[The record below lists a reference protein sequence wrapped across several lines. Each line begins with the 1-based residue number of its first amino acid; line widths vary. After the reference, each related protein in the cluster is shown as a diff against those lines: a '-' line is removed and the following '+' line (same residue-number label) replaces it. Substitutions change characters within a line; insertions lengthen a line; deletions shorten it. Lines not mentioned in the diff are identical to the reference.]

1 VPSRS
6 CYDARVNSSAP
17 PLPDVNRDYA
27 AALESFTAWYVHD
40 APRIGSARQLVR
52 ETCERF
58 VAHGVPLQRFTALLL
73 MLHPDHFGVAQ
84 RWYRGNP
91 EVKTGR
97 GSYEIWNRPV
107 LQESPYGAINRGAA
121 ALRRRLEGPRAWIDF
136 EVLKEYVADGSTDYV
151 MMHLPFSDGGRH
163 AVALAT
169 DRPGGFALAELK
181 FVDAMLPY
189 MARQS
194 ELLTLRY
201 LTTTLLDTYVGRK
214 AGERVLTGQI
224 RRGSGETIRAVIW
237 LSDLRGF
244 TALSDRLPRD
254 ALLGLLNGYFD
265 CVGNA
270 IDDAGGEILKFV
282 GDAVLAIFP
291 LGARYDLR
299 VTARAAVR
307 AAERARA
314 GLADLRKLPGGAEVD
329 FGVALHVGDVM
340 YGNIGTA
347 QRLDFTVIGPAVNLT
362 ARLESLTAQLAEPI
376 LVSAEIAQA
385 LGPGPESVG
394 RHTLKGMAAPV
405 EAFRPP
411 RLS

>member
-1 VPSRS
+1 M
-6 CYDARVNSSAP
+6 NAP
-17 PLPDVNRDYA
+17 FAPLPDVNRDYDGALA
-27 AALESFTAWYVHD
+27 AFTAWYVHE
-40 APRIGSARQLVR
+40 APRIRSARQLVR

-58 VAHGVPLQRFTALLL
+58 VAHGVPLARFTALLL

-107 LQESPYGAINRGAA
+107 LQQSPYGEISRGAA
-121 ALRRRLEGPRAWIDF
+121 AVRRRLTGPHARIDYD
-136 EVLKEYVADGSTDYV
+136 VLKEYAAEGCTDYV
-151 MMHLPFSDGGRH
+151 IMHLPFGDEGRH
-163 AVALAT
+163 AAAFAT
-169 DRPGGFALAELK
+169 DRPGGFTPAELA
-181 FVDAMLPY
+181 FMDAMLPH

-224 RRGSGETIRAVIW
+224 RRGSGETIRAAIW

-254 ALLGLLNGYFD
+254 ALLALLNGYFD
-265 CVGNA
+265 CVGGA
-270 IDDAGGEILKFV
+270 IDAAGGEILKFI

-291 LGARYDLR
+291 LGARYDLA
-299 VTARAAVR
+299 VTARAALG
-307 AAERARA
+307 AAENARA
-314 GLADLRKLPGGAEVD
+314 GLGDLRKLPGGEALD
-329 FGVALHVGDVM
+329 FGLALHVGDVM
-340 YGNIGTA
+340 YGNIGTS

-362 ARLESLTAQLAEPI
+362 ARLESLAASLGEPI
-376 LVSAEIAQA
+376 LISAEIAKA
-385 LGPGPESVG
+385 LGDGAESVG
-394 RHTLKGMAAPV
+394 RHPLKGMAASV
-405 EAFRPP
+405 EAFRPT
-411 RLS
+411 SSSSSCG

>member
-1 VPSRS
+1 M
-6 CYDARVNSSAP
+6 NAP
-17 PLPDVNRDYA
+17 VLSLPDVNRDYD
-27 AALESFTAWYVHD
+27 AALAAFTAWYVHE
-40 APRIGSARQLVR
+40 APRIRSARQLVR

-91 EVKTGR
+91 EVKTSR

-107 LQESPYGAINRGAA
+107 LQQSPYGEINRGAA
-121 ALRRRLEGPRAWIDF
+121 ALRRRLAGPQAWIDF
-136 EVLKEYVADGSTDYV
+136 DVLREYAAEGCTDYV
-151 MMHLPFSDGGRH
+151 MMHLPFSDEGRH
-163 AVALAT
+163 AAAFAT
-169 DRPGGFALAELK
+169 DRPGGFTPAELK
-181 FVDAMLPY
+181 FIDAMLPHL
-189 MARQS
+189 ARQS

-237 LSDLRGF
+237 LSDLRCF

-254 ALLGLLNGYFD
+254 TLIALLNGYFD
-265 CVGNA
+265 CVGGA
-270 IDDAGGEILKFV
+270 IDAAGGEILKFI

-291 LGARYDLR
+291 LGMGDELAA
-299 VTARAAVR
+299 TARAALG
-307 AAERARA
+307 AATAARA
-314 GLADLRKLPGGAEVD
+314 GLAALRRLPGGEALD

-347 QRLDFTVIGPAVNLT
+347 QRLDFTVIGPAVNMT
-362 ARLESLTAQLAEPI
+362 ARLESLAASLGEPV
-376 LVSAEIAQA
+376 LVSAEIAHA
-385 LGPGPESVG
+385 IGADRLESVG
-394 RHTLKGMAAPV
+394 HHALKGMPAPV
-405 EAFRPP
+405 EAFRPA
-411 RLS
+411 SAIATSS